1 MTRLLTLTAAVC
13 LAASMIPVSAA
24 DGPLDRAAA
33 ALGVDGIQSLTFE
46 AGGRYYQ
53 FGQAPAPELPWPAFD
68 VSDYVATLDYDR
80 KAVHAKYRRVQV
92 QEPGRA
98 RPHTDQTQDQFAVNG
113 HSWNLAPA
121 PTAIPTNLAE
131 RNAELWTSPQGFIKA
146 ARANKAIVL
155 AGRDGGAVVTFT
167 IDKVHRYEGTL
178 GPSGDLLSVRT
189 ALDSPV
195 TGDTPAEW
203 RFSGYR
209 DFGGVRFPARIER
222 VIAGLPWY
230 DLTVTA
236 VRVNTAPAFDVPPS
250 IVAAPV
256 PVVTDV
262 TVTELAPSVL
272 FLSGTTH
279 NSVVVAQ
286 AKGIVVVEAPLNEA
300 RSDAVL
306 AKVRELF
313 PGKPIAGVIN
323 THTHFDHAGGLRTY
337 VDAGVPVITHAR
349 NAAYFTRAWAAPR
362 TVAPDRLA
370 TSKRQPRFTTFT
382 TKLVLA
388 DAQHPIEIHEIK
400 GSGHN
405 DAFAMVF
412 LPKDG
417 ILIEGDA
424 WTPAATPPATPSPLW
439 VNLHQNIERLGLPV
453 QRIAPLHGTMQT
465 LDGLRA
471 AIAPR

>member
-1 MTRLLTLTAAVC
+1 MIRLRALTAAAG
-13 LAASMIPVSAA
+13 LAVSMIPVSAA
-24 DGPLDRAAA
+24 EGPLERAAA
-33 ALGVDGIQSLTFE
+33 ALGVDAIRSLTFE
-46 AGGRYYQ
+46 AAGRYYQ

-68 VSDYVATLDYDR
+68 VSDYVAALDYDR
-80 KAVHAKYRRVQV
+80 KAVHARYRRIQV

-113 HSWNLAPA
+113 HSWNLTPA

-146 ARANKAIVL
+146 ARANGATVTPT
-155 AGRDGGAVVTFT
+155 ADGALVSFT
-167 IDKVHRYEGTL
+167 IDRVYRYEGAV
-178 GPSGDLLSVRT
+178 SADGDVVSVRT
-189 ALDSPV
+189 FLDSPV
-195 TGDTPAEW
+195 TGDTKAEW
-203 RFSGYR
+203 RFGDYR
-209 DFGGVRFPARIER
+209 DFGGVRFPARITR
-222 VIAGLPWY
+222 LIAGLPWY
-230 DLTVTA
+230 ELNVSA
-236 VRVNTAPAFDVPPS
+236 VRVNTATAFDVPPS
-250 IVAAPV
+250 IAAAPV

-262 TVTELAPSVL
+262 AVTALAPGVV

-286 AKGIVVVEAPLNEA
+286 ARGIVVVEAPLNEA

-313 PGKPIAGVIN
+313 PGKAITNVIN

-337 VDAGVPVITHAR
+337 VDAGVTVITHAR
-349 NAAYFTRAWAAPR
+349 NAAYYRRVWAAPR
-362 TVAPDRLA
+362 TIAPDRLA
-370 TSKRQPRFTTFT
+370 RSGRTARFTTFT
-382 TKLVLA
+382 RKLVLA
-388 DAQHPIEIHEIK
+388 DAQHPIEIHAIA

-412 LPKDG
+412 LPKEG
-417 ILIEGDA
+417 ILVEGDA

-439 VNLHQNIERLGLPV
+439 VNLHDNIERLGLPV

-465 LDGLRA
+465 IDGLRA